1 MMIMAE
7 KITMLR
13 KRSGWSQE
21 ELAEKLGVSRQ
32 AVSKWESGAS
42 LPDLDRMVKMS
53 QLFCVSTDYLLKD
66 EIEEVTL
73 PEGELAL
80 ESGGDYVVTLEEA
93 NAFLDLTRQL
103 SARIAMAVALCILS
117 PICLIQLAGVAEY
130 KGSISEVFATYVGVS
145 ALLVLVGIGVAIL
158 LFNGMKLSPYQH
170 IEKELLSLQY
180 GVSGVVQ
187 RRKEADEPA
196 YRMSLVVGV
205 VLCILSVVPLLLTS
219 ALNLGDYI
227 SICCVNVLLTLV
239 AAAVFLFVRFGSI
252 HSSYQEDPPGG
263 GLHQGTEADQQKAG
277 LVPQRLLD
285 VDYSHLS
292 GLQFR
297 HRAVGL
303 HLDCLA
309 GGRCALCGGVLH
321 LAGCGTWEK

>member
-13 KRSGWSQE
+13 KRNGWSQE

-130 KGSISEVFATYVGVS
+130 KGSISEVFATCVGVS

-158 LFNGMKLSPYQH
+158 LFNGMKLSPYEYLEREA
-170 IEKELLSLQY
+170 ISLQY
-180 GVSGVVQ
+180 GVEGLAKVW
-187 RRKEADEPA
+187 KEGSEP
-196 YRMSLVVGV
+196 RIRFCTLLGIS
-205 VLCILSVVPLLLTS
+205 LCILSVVPFFLTIALSGTELSTVCAVGGLLFLVACGAPLLVWAGIAKGS
-219 ALNLGDYI
+219 LQKLLQEGDYSPENKQASRRMGPVSGI
-227 SICCVNVLLTLV
+227 YWS
-239 AAAVFLFVRFGSI
+239 AVTALYLFVSF
-252 HSSYQEDPPGG
+252 
-263 GLHQGTEADQQKAG
+263 LT
-277 LVPQRLLD
+277 
-285 VDYSHLS
+285 
-292 GLQFR
+292 
-297 HRAVGL
+297 
-303 HLDCLA
+303 
-309 GGRCALCGGVLH
+309 GRWDRTWIVWACAGVLFSVVIGI
-321 LAGCGTWEK
+321 ARVVQPKK